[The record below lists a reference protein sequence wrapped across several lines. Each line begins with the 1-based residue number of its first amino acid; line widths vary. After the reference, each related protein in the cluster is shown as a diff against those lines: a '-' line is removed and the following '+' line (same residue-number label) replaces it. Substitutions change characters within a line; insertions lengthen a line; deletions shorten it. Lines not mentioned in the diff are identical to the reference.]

1 MKSGAG
7 IISFLIL
14 AAGVLPAN
22 AIAADGATRGSAKD
36 MGARVAAKADTRVLE
51 RMGKPDYVLQP
62 QDVLK
67 VTVFQEEEIN
77 KQGLVSISQEHTVT
91 LPLLQTVSLKGLTV
105 RQAEDKIR
113 LLYDKDYLVNPQV
126 NIFVEKYAERSVNV
140 VGAVNKAGRIP
151 FPQERG
157 LTIVQ
162 ALAMADGHSR
172 LANLKTVRLTRRVG
186 DDSKTE
192 TIDVDAIMKGNREDV
207 PLLPDDTV
215 IVPERIL

>member
-1 MKSGAG
+1 MKLHLGVV
-7 IISFLIL
+7 SFLVL
-14 AAGVLPAN
+14 FAGSLPSASAANDASV
-22 AIAADGATRGSAKD
+22 RGSAKPA
-36 MGARVAAKADTRVLE
+36 GRSVE
-51 RMGKPDYVLQP
+51 GGKPDYVLQP
-62 QDVLK
+62 QDVLR

-113 LLYDKDYLVNPQV
+113 ALYDKDYLVNPQV
-126 NIFVEKYAERSVNV
+126 NVFVEKYVERSVNV

-172 LANLKTVRLTRRVG
+172 LANLKQVRLTRRQN
-186 DDSKTE
+186 DDSTTE

-207 PLLPDDTV
+207 LLMPDDTV
-215 IVPERIL
+215 VVPERIL